1 MSGKSFVVPGASL
14 GDSYVIPTA
23 PDAEA
28 ALPDAIADVNA
39 ALADHDEREAA
50 LPPDAGLVSARNNLR
65 REYDAAAKEWTA
77 RRAAHAADPDRKF
90 LTKEGQDVID
100 TRFESELAADQAA
113 FTARAN
119 AQLDVI
125 RKSVEDKL
133 YDANVVPAGPQDD
146 GVALRFATTLSHTSP
161 RHGEA
166 MLADFVRQ
174 AVDRPVLAFDVIPLL
189 RSMHDRGEWKGS
201 FELARACETLQR
213 VVESRPGVARMRA
226 DLALLDELSQAMSLT
241 SICGLGQI
249 APAPIQSV
257 LKHFR
262 AEIDAH
268 VLKGQCTSGICSTP
282 AARAGEAQR
291 VGIRP

>member
-119 AQLDVI
+119 APLDV
-125 RKSVEDKL
+125 
-133 YDANVVPAGPQDD
+133 
-146 GVALRFATTLSHTSP
+146 LRQ
-161 RHGEA
+161 RG
-166 MLADFVRQ
+166 AD
-174 AVDRPVLAFDVIPLL
+174 
-189 RSMHDRGEWKGS
+189 E
-201 FELARACETLQR
+201 
-213 VVESRPGVARMRA
+213 
-226 DLALLDELSQAMSLT
+226 
-241 SICGLGQI
+241 
-249 APAPIQSV
+249 
-257 LKHFR
+257 
-262 AEIDAH
+262 
-268 VLKGQCTSGICSTP
+268 
-282 AARAGEAQR
+282 
-291 VGIRP
+291 